1 MSAVIDLTG
10 QKFFRLTVIEHAGRN
25 KHRRSLWNCR
35 CDCGMTKIVL
45 ANHIQTGN
53 TKSCGCLNMET
64 RALTGRKNAGKK
76 NALKH
81 GHSNLGGKKSSSPT
95 YSSWQAMKLRCLN
108 PNSIGYP
115 KYGGANP
122 PVTICDRW
130 KDSFENFLADVGE
143 RLPHTTLGR
152 FGDVGNYEVGNVSW
166 MTPAQQRANWKFD
179 RNMGICKKTKEQIA
193 A

>member
-1 MSAVIDLTG
+1 MSVVVDLTG

-25 KHRRSLWNCR
+25 KHKRSLWNCL
-35 CDCGMTKIVL
+35 CYCGATKVIDGTKL
-45 ANHIQTGN
+45 KSGN
-53 TKSCGCLNMET
+53 TRSCGCLNMET
-64 RALTGRKNAGKK
+64 RVLSGRKNAGKK

-81 GHSNLGGKKSSSPT
+81 GHSKSGKGHGSPS

-108 PNSIGYP
+108 PNAKSYL

-122 PVTICDRW
+122 PVTICGRW

-143 RLPHTTLGR
+143 RLPGTTLGR
-152 FGDVGNYEVGNVSW
+152 FKDVGNYEVGNVSW
-166 MTPAQQRANWKFD
+166 MTPAQQRANWKSD
-179 RNMGICKKTKEQIA
+179 RNMGICTKTKEQIA